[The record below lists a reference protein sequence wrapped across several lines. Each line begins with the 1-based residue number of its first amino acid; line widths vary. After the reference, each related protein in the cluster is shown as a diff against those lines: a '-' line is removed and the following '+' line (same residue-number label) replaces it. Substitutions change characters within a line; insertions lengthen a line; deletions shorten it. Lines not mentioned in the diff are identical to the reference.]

1 MKLVEFAEQ
10 NVVFAKNQPE
20 YLPLP
25 AHVKEGPAGQIT
37 CCWQLKWS
45 ERLKVLWTGVIWHN
59 VLTFNNPL
67 QPQLL
72 MVDKPKF
79 TEKDSA

>member
-1 MKLVEFAEQ
+1 MKLIEFPEQ
-10 NVVFAKNQPE
+10 TTIIAKNQPQ

-25 AHVKEGPAGQIT
+25 AHVYFNDPEGEIV
-37 CCWQLKWS
+37 CCWQLTWK
-45 ERLKVLWTGVIWHN
+45 ERIKLLLTGCIWHS

-72 MVDKPKF
+72 AVDKPVM
-79 TEKDSA
+79 